1 MFMDT
6 AGCVENFKRNTEK
19 NKTLLLSVFYLKKVS
34 DKEAFFITRL
44 ANGNLSKAGDQP
56 ILAA

>member
-1 MFMDT
+1 LK
-6 AGCVENFKRNTEK
+6 NFKRNTEK

-34 DKEAFFITRL
+34 VKEAFFITRL
-44 ANGNLSKAGDQP
+44 ANGNLSKAGDRP